1 MYVLLGANGN
11 ITSKA
16 VRLLRAQNQ
25 SVRVVGRD
33 AARLRALKEAGAE
46 LAVGD
51 VQRAG
56 FLADVFRGA
65 EGVYAMIPTYYASP
79 DHRAYQNA
87 NGEAIAKA
95 IAASGV
101 RSVIS
106 LSSLGAGLPG
116 GTGPIAGLHDQE
128 ERLKKLAGINVLH
141 LRAGYFMENH
151 LHAIPLIKAYGVYP
165 GMIAPAAP
173 IAMIAAQDIAAAVAK
188 ELVTPSYQGQT
199 VKNLLGQR
207 DVTMSDAA
215 RTLGAA
221 VGKPDLQYV
230 QADQVQ
236 AKAGMVAAGFSPN
249 VADLFEE
256 MCKALSDGRISK
268 TYTRDAGST
277 TPTSIEQFATVF
289 AAAYKASG
297 H

>member
-16 VRLLRAQNQ
+16 ARLLRARDQR
-25 SVRVVGRD
+25 VRVVGRD
-33 AARLRALKEAGAE
+33 AARLQPLEEAGAE
-46 LAVGD
+46 IAIGD
-51 VQRAG
+51 LKQAG

-65 EGVYAMIPTYYASP
+65 AGVYTMIPPDYASP

-87 NGEAIAKA
+87 VGEAIAKA
-95 IAASGV
+95 IVASGV

-106 LSSLGAGLPG
+106 LSSVGASLPG

-128 ERLKKLAGINVLH
+128 ERLKKLRGISVLH
-141 LRAGYFMENH
+141 VRAAYFMENH
-151 LHAIPLIKAYGVYP
+151 LHAIPLIRAHGVYP

-173 IAMIAAQDIAAAVAK
+173 IAMIATQDIAATVAR
-188 ELVTPSYQGQT
+188 ELVAPSYQGHT
-199 VKNLLGQR
+199 VIHLLGQR
-207 DVTMSDAA
+207 DVTMSQAA
-215 RTLGAA
+215 GILGAG
-221 VGKPDLQYV
+221 VGKPGLQYV
-230 QADQVQ
+230 QAAPGQ

-256 MCKALSDGRISK
+256 MCRALSDGRISK
-268 TYTRDAGST
+268 TYTRDAAST
-277 TPTSIEQFATVF
+277 TPTSIEQFAAAF
-289 AAAYKASG
+289 AAVYRAGG

>member
-16 VRLLRAQNQ
+16 ARLLR
-25 SVRVVGRD
+25 SKDKRVRAVGRE
-33 AARLRALKEAGAE
+33 AARLQPLKEAGAE
-46 LAVGD
+46 LAIGD
-51 VQRAG
+51 LRQAG

-65 EGVYAMIPTYYASP
+65 DGVYVMIPPDYASP
-79 DHRAYQNA
+79 DHRAYQNVV
-87 NGEAIAKA
+87 GEAIATA

-106 LSSLGAGLPG
+106 LSSVGAGLPG

-128 ERLKKLAGINVLH
+128 ERLKKLVGANVLH

-173 IAMIAAQDIAAAVAK
+173 IAMTATQDIAAAVAK
-188 ELVTPSYQGQT
+188 ELVSPSYRGQD

-207 DVTMSDAA
+207 DVTMREAA
-215 RTLGAA
+215 RVLGTAI
-221 VGKPDLQYV
+221 GKPDLQYV
-230 QADQVQ
+230 QADPVQ
-236 AKAGMVAAGFSPN
+236 AKAGMVAAGFSQN
-249 VADLFEE
+249 VAGLFEE
-256 MCKALSDGRISK
+256 MCKALSDGRIAK
-268 TYTRDAGST
+268 TYSRDAAST
-277 TPTSIEQFATVF
+277 TPTSIEQFAPVF
-289 AAAYKASG
+289 AATYKAGG